1 MLHSFVIPSRQFLR
15 GISRIK
21 YTTLMRTNRRAFIF
35 FSVFCAL
42 IFSGLLFEASR
53 AVPAA
58 PRKDAPTGKKVPD
71 KNIPESISGVTT
83 GISATLPDPK
93 RPGKL
98 LYELRAAAGNGQADA
113 SGFHGGLTSI
123 WARLYQN
130 GAPSAILTAP
140 HARGGS
146 VGKSVTITG
155 TGGVVVKSLIEPGTK
170 MTADTVVWY
179 ANLNKIVGTG
189 HVFYRSGK
197 TGAVLTGSRVDA
209 DTRLKTVNISGG
221 GHGTAVF

>member
-1 MLHSFVIPSRQFLR
+1 LR
-15 GISRIK
+15 GISRIN
-21 YTTLMRTNRRAFIF
+21 YTTLMRTNRHVRVF
-35 FSVFCAL
+35 FSVFCLL

-53 AVPAA
+53 PVPAA

-83 GISATLPDPK
+83 GFTATLPDPK
-93 RPGKL
+93 RPGKM
-98 LYELRAAAGNGQADA
+98 LYELRGKSGFIQSDA
-113 SGFHGGLTSI
+113 KGFHGDAASV

-130 GAPSAILTAP
+130 GVPSAVLTAP
-140 HARGGS
+140 QTHVGS
-146 VGKSVTITG
+146 VGKSVTVTG
-155 TGGVVVKSLIEPGTK
+155 TGGVVVKSLTEPGTK

-179 ANLNKIVGTG
+179 ATLNKIVGTG

-197 TGAVLTGSRVDA
+197 TGAILTGPRVDA

-221 GHGTAVF
+221 GHGTATF